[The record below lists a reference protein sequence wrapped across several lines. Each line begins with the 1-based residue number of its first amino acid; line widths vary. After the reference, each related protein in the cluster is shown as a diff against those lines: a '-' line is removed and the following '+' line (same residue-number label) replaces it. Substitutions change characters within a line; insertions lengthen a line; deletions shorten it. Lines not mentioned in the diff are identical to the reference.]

1 MRPQS
6 TSAKYPPPPQQPPWR
21 RPQKDRSTNLH
32 QNCKTNAIHRI
43 QQPKLRNL
51 EKKKKTPQR
60 LTREHHNPVTTTAM
74 QLLQKTG
81 APHLVETATAA
92 DNSLSYKKKL
102 CIQQARGVG

>member
-1 MRPQS
+1 MAT
-6 TSAKYPPPPQQPPWR
+6 TSK
-21 RPQKDRSTNLH
+21 RSKH
-32 QNCKTNAIHRI
+32 QFAPELQNKRDPSDPTA
-43 QQPKLRNL
+43 QTSQLG
-51 EKKKKTPQR
+51 KKKKTPQR